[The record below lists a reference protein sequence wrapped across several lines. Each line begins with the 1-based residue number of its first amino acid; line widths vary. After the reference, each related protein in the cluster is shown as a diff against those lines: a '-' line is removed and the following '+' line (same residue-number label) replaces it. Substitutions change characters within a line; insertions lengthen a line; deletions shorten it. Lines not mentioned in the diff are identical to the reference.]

1 VTEEEDAACLSLSR
15 SCLASTRLTSSSR
28 ALAVKTW
35 WGTVKSALSAVGGW
49 GGAAGG
55 GEEPDDS
62 EEEEEEEDDEVA
74 GRGGRKLGMF
84 LGG

>member
-1 VTEEEDAACLSLSR
+1 MTEDEDAACLSLSR

-35 WGTVKSALSAVGGW
+35 WGTAESALSAVGGW
-49 GGAAGG
+49 GAATGGG
-55 GEEPDDS
+55 GESDDS
-62 EEEEEEEDDEVA
+62 EEDDDVGTT
-74 GRGGRKLGMF
+74 GRGNRKVGKF